1 MRYSI
6 VDFNSILFNG
16 FDLTL
21 SDETVKI
28 ISELAKQVGSPDY
41 VKTPVFKKRE
51 NPLKQIQ
58 PSSTNVSTSIKKK
71 KGKNMEITED
81 DWNVIRTFQATKF
94 EKKEGIDAQIA
105 IIKSHLNKLSD
116 KNYKEIKDKLIEIIE
131 KIIIENKTQ
140 EKEPEEEKDSE
151 EKEPE
156 TEEEKLE
163 KEKLEQETK
172 QMNEENMYNI
182 SLVIF
187 EIASNN
193 RFYSKIY
200 ANLYADLFV
209 RYEFIKNIFE
219 NSFNKFLELFI
230 TIEYINPE
238 ENYDKF
244 CKINKDNEKRKSLCE
259 FFINLMI
266 NNIISK
272 DKIYNLLVSL
282 LSQISELIVMSNKK
296 NEVDEIM
303 ETVALLY
310 KTDLFDCDNDNN
322 ESLIN
327 GLTITEFITKLAN
340 SKVQKNMSLTSKTI
354 FKCMDMLDL

>member
-6 VDFNSILFNG
+6 VDFNSVLFNG

-21 SDETVKI
+21 PDETVKI

-51 NPLKQIQ
+51 NPLKQVQ
-58 PSSTNVSTSIKKK
+58 PNVSTTIKRK
-71 KGKNMEITED
+71 KGKNIEITEE
-81 DWNVIRTFQATKF
+81 DWDVIRTFQATKF
-94 EKKEGIDAQIA
+94 EKKEGIDADIA
-105 IIKSHLNKLSD
+105 IIKSYLNKLSD
-116 KNYKEIKDKLIEIIE
+116 KNYKEIKDKIIETIE
-131 KIIIENKTQ
+131 KIIIEN
-140 EKEPEEEKDSE
+140 EIKE
-151 EKEPE
+151 E
-156 TEEEKLE
+156 T
-163 KEKLEQETK
+163 
-172 QMNEENMYNI
+172 EENMYNI

-200 ANLYADLFV
+200 ANLYSDLFV

-219 NSFNKFLELFI
+219 NSFNKFLELFL
-230 TIEYINPE
+230 TIEYVNPE

-282 LSQISELIVMSNKK
+282 LLKVSQLIVISDKK

-303 ETVALLY
+303 ENVALLY
-310 KTDLFDCDNDNN
+310 KVDLFNCDNSTSDT
-322 ESLIN
+322 LIN
-327 GLTITEFITKLAN
+327 GLTVTEYITKLAN
-340 SKVQKNMSLTSKTI
+340 SKVQKSMSLTSKTI